1 MRQGLFVK
9 INEKKWEDFE
19 SRLANMSSLTSDELS
34 SIYIHLTE
42 DLAFAQS
49 KFPNTELTRYLN
61 ELTVKVHNVIYR
73 NKPERSSRILKFW
86 RYEVPAE
93 LSRSYKYLGYA
104 FLIFA
109 AGVLIGVLSAAN
121 DETFVRLILGDQ
133 YVDMTL
139 NNMEDGDPM
148 AVYKGMSEGSMFFA
162 ITVNNIRVSL
172 LAFAAGILFSV
183 GTGYILFQNGM
194 MLGVFHYLFFER
206 GFFDDTILT
215 IWIHGTLE
223 ITAII
228 IAGAAGIIM
237 GNGILFPGTYP
248 RLYAFRKAAKRGLK
262 IVISLIPFFIVAG
275 FLESFITRHTEW
287 PLPVKLFIIL
297 VSISLVIIYLIVLP
311 NLSKNEPKTHRTIQN
326 T

>member
-1 MRQGLFVK
+1 MRQGLFLK
-9 INEKKWEDFE
+9 INEQKWKGFE
-19 SRLANMSSLTSDELS
+19 SSLSRISTLSSDEIA

-49 KFPNTELTRYLN
+49 KYPNTELTRYLN
-61 ELTVKVHNVIYR
+61 ELTIKVHNVIYR
-73 NKPERSSRILKFW
+73 NKPEPGNRLIRFW
-86 RYEVPAE
+86 RYEVPLE
-93 LSRSYKYLGYA
+93 LSRSYKYLGYSL
-104 FLIFA
+104 LIFA
-109 AGVLIGVLSAAN
+109 VGILMGVLSAAN
-121 DETFVRLILGDQ
+121 DETFVRLILGDR

-139 NNMEDGDPM
+139 ENIQSGDPM
-148 AVYKGMSEGSMFFA
+148 AVYKGMEEGSMFFA

-172 LAFAAGILFSV
+172 LAFAAGIFFSV
-183 GTGYILFQNGM
+183 GTSYILFQNGL

-248 RLYAFRKAAKRGLK
+248 RLYSFQQAAKRGLK
-262 IVISLIPFFIVAG
+262 VVISLIPFFIVAG

-287 PLPVKLFIIL
+287 PLFIKLFIIL
-297 VSISLVIIYLIVLP
+297 VSLTLVIVYLIVLP
-311 NLSKNEPKTHRTIQN
+311 NLRRNESKAHRTIQDP
-326 T
+326 